1 MSQVTDRPVLSAVE
15 AVELVFHANGYEIPG
30 RTALQKLVYLASR
43 RVPDSAVEYAP
54 HRFGPFSAQ
63 VAEILAELCFAGRAY
78 EIKIPFGDHAGYEYH
93 LTDLGKE
100 LVEIAL
106 AEQPKSTIETI
117 KDTVKTCKAEC
128 DLRAADLSYAAKVH
142 YAITKHAACGL
153 PEPQNVADIRNIA
166 YGFKWNVTENNTR
179 AGYALLRKLDLAP
192 IQL

>member
-1 MSQVTDRPVLSAVE
+1 MSQATDRPVLDAVD
-15 AVELVFHANGYEIPG
+15 AVELVFHANNCEIPG
-30 RTALQKLVYLASR
+30 RTALQKLVYFASH
-43 RVPDSAVEYAP
+43 RVPGSKVDYAP
-54 HRFGPFSAQ
+54 HHFGPFSAK

-106 AEQPKSTIETI
+106 AAQPTSTIETI

-142 YAITKHAACGL
+142 YAITKHAAYAL
-153 PEPQNVADIRNIA
+153 PEPKNAADIRDIA
-166 YGFKWNVTENNTR
+166 YALRWNVTEDNIR
-179 AGYALLRKLDLAP
+179 AGYALLRKLDLAS
-192 IQL
+192 IHL